1 MNRIFLPFLVLS
13 FLFACAKP
21 KAENLCDADDSLF
34 LPNILYRLILEDK
47 SSQCGYR
54 IFPKFP
60 ACQLEYEETHLA
72 ENWPAVKAEMETQF
86 ALGSSGIESLFQ
98 YRPETVGSVT
108 GNGSTDFQGALNAPN
123 GEIYFL
129 PYDSTMFLSVNPIA
143 KTFVNAGVAPG
154 GVASIGGSLGPAG
167 KIFLSP
173 HLSSDFLT
181 IDTTNGNQQKV
192 VATQTMGS
200 AAYNGAI
207 YAPNGKIYFVP
218 SSQTIIRYYDTI
230 KDTIGTVATP
240 TSGGFSSAVLTPQ
253 GKIYFIPFTS
263 TTMYILDTKDDSVT
277 THPHVFVLAG
287 GLGYIASVLTPN
299 GRIYM
304 IPFNNLPVI
313 YLDTATGNIETA
325 GNIPTVGGNN
335 SMFNGA
341 VLAPNGK
348 IYPVPFEYPNF
359 ISIDTK
365 DNSITTLFANP
376 GGTTAYRGGAVG
388 PDGNIYLAPHGADRF
403 DLIDTKSIGR
413 FCPSLRLSPYWNK
426 L

>member
-1 MNRIFLPFLVLS
+1 MNRFFISFFVLS
-13 FLFACAKP
+13 FLCSCAEP
-21 KAENLCDADDSLF
+21 NADNFCDAEDSFF
-34 LPNILYRLILEDK
+34 LPSILFRLITKDK
-47 SSQCGYR
+47 SSQCGYKVY
-54 IFPKFP
+54 PKLP
-60 ACQLEYEETHLA
+60 ACALSYEETHLA
-72 ENWPAVKAEMETQF
+72 ENWPQVKAEMETQF
-86 ALGSSGIESLFQ
+86 ALGTYEAESISR
-98 YRPETVGSVT
+98 YRSETVQAVIT
-108 GNGSTDFQGALNAPN
+108 ANYNTAFQGALNAPN
-123 GEIYFL
+123 GEIYFQ
-129 PYDSTMFLSVNPIA
+129 PYNSDVFLSVNPVS

-167 KIFLSP
+167 KIYLSP

-181 IDTTNGNQQKV
+181 IDTANGNQQKV
-192 VATQTMGS
+192 VATETMGS

-230 KDTIGTVATP
+230 NNTLGTVATP
-240 TSGGFSSAVLTPQ
+240 TSGGFSSAVLTPE
-253 GKIYFIPFTS
+253 GKIYFIPFTT

-277 THPHVFVLAG
+277 THPHVFTLSSG
-287 GLGYIASVLTPN
+287 NGYIAGIFTPN

-304 IPFNNLPVI
+304 IPFNNLPPI
-313 YLDTATGNIETA
+313 YLITATGEIVTLS
-325 GNIPTVGGNN
+325 NIPAAG
-335 SMFNGA
+335 SAMFNGA

-348 IYPVPFEYPNF
+348 IYPVPYAYNSF

-365 DNSITTLFANP
+365 DNSIATLFANP
-376 GGTTAYRGGAVG
+376 SPGTSYRGGAVG

>member
-1 MNRIFLPFLVLS
+1 MNRFFVSCFVLSLLFSCAEPKADNFCDIEDSFFLPT
-13 FLFACAKP
+13 
-21 KAENLCDADDSLF
+21 
-34 LPNILYRLILEDK
+34 ILLRIMTKDK
-47 SSQCGYR
+47 SNQCGYNLAV
-54 IFPKFP
+54 KLP
-60 ACQLEYEETHLA
+60 ACELSYEETHLA
-72 ENWPAVKAEMETQF
+72 ENWPQVKAEMDTQF
-86 ALGSSGIESLFQ
+86 ALGSYEAESISR
-98 YRPETVGSVT
+98 YRSETVQAVISANYNT
-108 GNGSTDFQGALNAPN
+108 AFQGALNAPN
-123 GEIYFL
+123 GEIYFM

-167 KIFLSP
+167 KIYLSP

-230 KDTIGTVATP
+230 NNTLGSVAAP
-240 TSGGFSSAVLTPQ
+240 TSGGFSSAVLTPE
-253 GKIYFIPFTS
+253 GKIYFIPFTT

-277 THPHVFVLAG
+277 THPHVFTLSSG
-287 GLGYIASVLTPN
+287 NGYIAGIFTPN

-304 IPFNNLPVI
+304 IPFNNLPPI
-313 YLDTATGNIETA
+313 YLNTATGEIVTLS
-325 GNIPTVGGNN
+325 NIPAAG
-335 SMFNGA
+335 SAMFNGA

-348 IYPVPFEYPNF
+348 IYPVPYAYNNF

-365 DNSITTLFANP
+365 DNSIATLFANP
-376 GGTTAYRGGAVG
+376 SPGTSYRGGAVG

-403 DLIDTKSIGR
+403 DLIDTKSIGK
-413 FCPSLRLSPYWNK
+413 FCNSLRLSPYWNK